1 MLCHITCIILISRSK
16 QKQNNFLSAKL
27 QDNTNRQRKDMKRIK
42 EIDDEK
48 NKNKIKNDNE
58 NGNENHNS
66 LNNVEKTPEVGNKY
80 VSNLF
85 SLSSTMIKRAQE
97 STAGQVHYLQV
108 YFISFYFIL
117 QDLNHL
123 I

>member
-1 MLCHITCIILISRSK
+1 MLCHITCIILISHSK
-16 QKQNNFLSAKL
+16 QNKHYFLLAKS
-27 QDNTNRQRKDMKRIK
+27 QDNTTSQIKDVKRIE
-42 EIDDEK
+42 EIDDKIKE
-48 NKNKIKNDNE
+48 NGIKNDNE

-85 SLSSTMIKRAQE
+85 SLSSTIIKRAQE

-108 YFISFYFIL
+108 YFI
-117 QDLNHL
+117 
-123 I
+123 